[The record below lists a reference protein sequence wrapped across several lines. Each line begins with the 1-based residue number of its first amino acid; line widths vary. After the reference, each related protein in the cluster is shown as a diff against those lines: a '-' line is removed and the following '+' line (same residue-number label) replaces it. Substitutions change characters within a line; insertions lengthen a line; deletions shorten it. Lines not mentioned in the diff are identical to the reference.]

1 MSQPSP
7 VEIHRARFDADG
19 EAYQAPGRVNLI
31 GEHTD
36 TSEGFVMPA
45 ALDLRTTSVLSPRAD
60 TVVNIFSVNFD
71 EQVSLDLQHLPPRP
85 RGHWS
90 DYPASVLWT
99 LGQRGIHFGGFDL
112 TLSGTVPVGS
122 GLSSSASVEVAVAV
136 AVLASAGVTLPKPDI
151 AKICQFSENKYV
163 GAQSGIMDPFASC
176 CGVENHALLLD
187 CRSLQYE
194 ALPLASEVLL
204 VICNSMVKHS
214 LAGGGEYNARRAEVQ
229 TGLEILQRHNP
240 GIHTLRDVTEDELR
254 RYASEMPDNIFRR
267 CLHVV
272 TEDRRVM
279 QAADALRQQDFLGF
293 GRLMYEAHASMRDNY
308 AASCMETDLLVEL
321 ASRQPGCFGARITG
335 GGFGGCTINLVD
347 AEHADRFVKNVRAG
361 YEQATGI
368 QADIYLSRASDG
380 AGPLLQ

>member
-1 MSQPSP
+1 M
-7 VEIHRARFDADG
+7 V
-19 EAYQAPGRVNLI
+19 
-31 GEHTD
+31 
-36 TSEGFVMPA
+36 
-45 ALDLRTTSVLSPRAD
+45 
-60 TVVNIFSVNFD
+60 
-71 EQVSLDLQHLPPRP
+71 
-85 RGHWS
+85 
-90 DYPASVLWT
+90 
-99 LGQRGIHFGGFDL
+99 
-112 TLSGTVPVGS
+112 
-122 GLSSSASVEVAVAV
+122 
-136 AVLASAGVTLPKPDI
+136 
-151 AKICQFSENKYV
+151 
-163 GAQSGIMDPFASC
+163 PFASC

-254 RYASEMPDNIFRR
+254 RYESEMPDNIFRR

-361 YEQATGI
+361 YEQAAGI